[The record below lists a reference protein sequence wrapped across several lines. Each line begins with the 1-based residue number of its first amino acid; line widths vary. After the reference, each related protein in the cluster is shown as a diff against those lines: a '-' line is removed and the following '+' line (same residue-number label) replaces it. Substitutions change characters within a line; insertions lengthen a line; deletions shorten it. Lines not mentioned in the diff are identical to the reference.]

1 MYKKKT
7 LIYKIVLIV
16 FACLVFVFPARD
28 NASIDDKALVSVMAL
43 DAKGDDRTHRGY
55 AKKRGRSGVA
65 YYKFN
70 RSRLPRGVS
79 QFGKD
84 VRNRNGT
91 VSLRRNDYRRAI
103 KQKGI

>member
-43 DAKGDDRTHRGY
+43 DAKGEELIMTIELIV
-55 AKKRGRSGVA
+55 ATQKKRAERSC
-65 YYKFN
+65 
-70 RSRLPRGVS
+70 L
-79 QFGKD
+79 
-84 VRNRNGT
+84 
-91 VSLRRNDYRRAI
+91 L
-103 KQKGI
+103 